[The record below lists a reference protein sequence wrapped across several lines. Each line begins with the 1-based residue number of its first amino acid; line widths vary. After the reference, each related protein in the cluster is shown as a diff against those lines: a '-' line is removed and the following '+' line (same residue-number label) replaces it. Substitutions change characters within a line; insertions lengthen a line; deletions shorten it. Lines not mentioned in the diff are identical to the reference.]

1 MSCEKCT
8 TTKTLPED
16 SKKIVIFASHEYILS
31 KFFTIFKN
39 RFEISN
45 ENDYLLIQHKF
56 DDFIEIISSANDF
69 TEIELENITILPL
82 EPTSSP
88 TFGAY
93 KNAKPLTYWI
103 NLYLSKDLKWILD
116 NESIITYFQPIIDA
130 HTNQIVAYECL
141 SRGLKMDGTIMPPN
155 LMFHSARKTEMIFN
169 LDRQCRISAIKNSKL
184 KKIDKMIFINFT
196 PTSIYNPEFC
206 LRDTVKTA
214 TELNFDFNKIV
225 FEVVES
231 DKVENFVHL
240 KSILDF
246 YIRMGFQVALDDLGS
261 GYSSL
266 NLLASLKPNIV
277 KIDIELVRDI
287 DKDIA
292 KKAIVSSLVGICK
305 EIGSLS
311 LAEGIETRSEM
322 EMLKSIGVDLMQGY
336 LFGKPSPE
344 PLEEITLK

>member
-16 SKKIVIFASHEYILS
+16 CKRIVIFASHEYILG
-31 KFFTIFKN
+31 KFFTIFKS
-39 RFEISN
+39 RFEILN
-45 ENDYLLIQHKF
+45 ENDYLVLNYKF
-56 DDFIEIISSANDF
+56 NEFIEIVSSSKDF
-69 TEIELENITILPL
+69 TEIELENITVLLID
-82 EPTSSP
+82 PTSSL

-116 NESIITYFQPIIDA
+116 NESIITYFQPIIDIRS
-130 HTNQIVAYECL
+130 NQIVGYECL
-141 SRGLKMDGTIMPPN
+141 SRGIKMDGSIMPPN

-169 LDRQCRISAIKNSKL
+169 LDRQCRISAIKNSKA
-184 KKIDKMIFINFT
+184 KEIDKMIFINFT

-214 TELNFDFNKIV
+214 TELNFDFSKIV

-240 KSILDF
+240 KNILDF
-246 YIRMGFQVALDDLGS
+246 YNNMGFKVALDDVGS

-311 LAEGIETRSEM
+311 LAEGIETHGEM
-322 EMLKSIGVDLMQGY
+322 EMLKNLGVDLMQGY

-344 PLEEITLK
+344 PLDKIIFC